1 MKQVSHKSRQIANL
15 REAVPVKANYNFM
28 IAYSE
33 LGFSFSFNTNYGFRT
48 GFMATYFFSLV
59 YVIIWYNR
67 INFAFIFYIIHNE
80 EC

>member
-1 MKQVSHKSRQIANL
+1 MKQVSHKFRQIAKL

-33 LGFSFSFNTNYGFRT
+33 LGFSFIFNTNYGIKI

-59 YVIIWYNR
+59 CVIVWYNKM
-67 INFAFIFYIIHNE
+67 NFAFIFDNKSIHN
-80 EC
+80 